1 MIYSIFLYQTH
12 TGLLIYDKSFQDIS
26 AGKMEMFSSFFSA
39 IKTFVSEL
47 VLEESLDRSTELT
60 NIELKDYTVLI
71 TSLPK
76 VKVDMVIIADKED
89 SKSVNKVIPKLI
101 KLLNKYE
108 QLFLSW
114 DGNMH
119 EFSIL
124 DHPLTELIIANVKVV
139 RKSLLEHPDQM
150 LKSIWAHKKQLSKE
164 TMENL
169 IQERDLLI
177 FKIENTVNLTRK
189 LAMSEAVV
197 DLSEKLKDE
206 TVFLNYQNEVNK
218 LKNEIKDVEFKL
230 SFYLEKTRESINEAI
245 DTLGDKPI
253 HLGDYKNTYLN
264 LYSFSTKL
272 KLIKESGWEIY
283 RELASKIIE
292 KDTLND
298 HDLSELIQ
306 NILKMSSS
314 IEDYLN

>member
-139 RKSLLEHPDQM
+139 RKSLLEHPDQV
-150 LKSIWAHKKQLSKE
+150 LKSIWAHKKQLSREKI
-164 TMENL
+164 ENL

-177 FKIENTVNLTRK
+177 YKIENSANLTRK
-189 LAMSEAVV
+189 ITMSESVV
-197 DLSEKLKDE
+197 DISEKLKDE
-206 TVFLNYQNEVNK
+206 TTFLKYQGEVNK

-230 SFYLEKTRESINEAI
+230 SYYLEKTKESINEAI
-245 DTLGDKPI
+245 DTLGNKSM
-253 HLGDYKNTYLN
+253 HLGDYKKTYLN

-272 KLIKESGWEIY
+272 KLIKENGWEIY
-283 RELASKIIE
+283 RELASKLIDKE
-292 KDTLND
+292 SLSD
-298 HDLSELIQ
+298 HVLSELIQ
-306 NILKMSSS
+306 KLLKMSSN

>member
-1 MIYSIFLYQTH
+1 MIYTIFLYQSH

-26 AGKMEMFSSFFSA
+26 VGKKEMFSSFFSA

-47 VLEESLDRSTELT
+47 VLGESLDRSKELT
-60 NIELKDYTVLI
+60 SIELKDYTVLV

-89 SKSVNKVIPKLI
+89 RKSVNKVIPKLI

-114 DGNMH
+114 DGNLD

-150 LKSIWAHKKQLSKE
+150 LKSIWAHKKQLSRE

-177 FKIENTVNLTRK
+177 LKIENTVNLTRK
-189 LAMSEAVV
+189 IAMSESVV

-206 TVFLNYQNEVNK
+206 TTFLNYQNEVNK

-230 SFYLEKTRESINEAI
+230 SYYLEKTRESLNEAI

-253 HLGDYKNTYLN
+253 RLGDYKNTYLN

-283 RELASKIIE
+283 RELASKLIE
-292 KDTLND
+292 KDILND

-306 NILKMSSS
+306 NLLKMSSS

>member
-1 MIYSIFLYQTH
+1 MIHSIFLYQSH

-26 AGKMEMFSSFFSA
+26 VGKMEMFSSFFSA
-39 IKTFVSEL
+39 IKAFISEL
-47 VLEESLDRSTELT
+47 VLEESLDRSKELT
-60 NIELKDYTVLI
+60 SIELKDYTVLV

-114 DGNMH
+114 DGNKD

-139 RKSLLEHPDQM
+139 RKSLLEHPDQI
-150 LKSIWAHKKQLSKE
+150 LKSIWAHKKQLPRE
-164 TMENL
+164 NIENL

-177 FKIENTVNLTRK
+177 YKIENTINLTRK
-189 LAMSEAVV
+189 IAMSEAVV
-197 DLSEKLKDE
+197 ALSEKLKDE
-206 TVFLNYQNEVNK
+206 TTFLKYQNEVNK
-218 LKNEIKDVEFKL
+218 LKNEIKDVKFKL
-230 SFYLEKTRESINEAI
+230 SYYLEKTRASLIDAI
-245 DTLGDKPI
+245 DNLGEKPI
-253 HLGDYKNTYLN
+253 HQGDYKRIYLN

-272 KLIKESGWEIY
+272 KLIKENGWEIY
-283 RELASKIIE
+283 RELASKLIDKE
-292 KDTLND
+292 SLSD

-306 NILKMSSS
+306 NLLKMSSN